1 MHIEHHVSPT
11 TAITSLAAIGLLVL
25 LVHEFLSS
33 NTPRSAPIQS
43 VALIAPVPAPAPPE
57 VQKPE
62 EEKAEKLESTKTLDS
77 SDLTP
82 GEPNAAPGPGSGGIP
97 TNGVLG
103 LDEAGAGGSDTF
115 GLAGKPGGHELLLT
129 GTGGGGGNPNA
140 RFLQYAGEIQAH
152 IQAQLNQFSAL
163 TRDCYSARVGI
174 WVASSGTIA
183 NVKILKSSGDRRID
197 SDIRDALL
205 EFPPMD
211 AAPPSDM
218 PWPVGLQVVA
228 HRADCTPESASPEHP
243 TAP

>member
-115 GLAGKPGGHELLLT
+115 GLAGKPG
-129 GTGGGGGNPNA
+129 
-140 RFLQYAGEIQAH
+140 
-152 IQAQLNQFSAL
+152 
-163 TRDCYSARVGI
+163 
-174 WVASSGTIA
+174 
-183 NVKILKSSGDRRID
+183 
-197 SDIRDALL
+197 
-205 EFPPMD
+205 
-211 AAPPSDM
+211 
-218 PWPVGLQVVA
+218 
-228 HRADCTPESASPEHP
+228 
-243 TAP
+243 